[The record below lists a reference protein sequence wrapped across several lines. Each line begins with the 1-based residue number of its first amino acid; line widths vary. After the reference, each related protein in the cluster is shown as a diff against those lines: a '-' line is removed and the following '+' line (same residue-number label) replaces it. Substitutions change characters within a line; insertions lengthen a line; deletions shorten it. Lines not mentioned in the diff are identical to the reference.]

1 MGEQKGVFTPNLII
15 EGTCPGC
22 PPESTPMTARN
33 QGGLQTMIHRLN
45 TVSNEHGLKITDS
58 INKTK
63 VLKVSKRKGN
73 AVLAMIE

>member
-1 MGEQKGVFTPNLII
+1 MI
-15 EGTCPGC
+15 
-22 PPESTPMTARN
+22 ARS
-33 QGGLQTMIHRLN
+33 QEGLQAMMHRLN

-63 VLKVSKRKGN
+63 VLKVSKRKGD